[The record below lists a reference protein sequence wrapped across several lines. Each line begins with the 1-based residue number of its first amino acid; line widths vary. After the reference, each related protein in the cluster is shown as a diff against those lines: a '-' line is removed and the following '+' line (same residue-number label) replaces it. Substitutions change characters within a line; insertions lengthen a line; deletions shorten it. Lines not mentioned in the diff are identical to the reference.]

1 MTRVLVTGAGG
12 AAGVSVVRALT
23 ASGVETVAADP
34 DPLAAGRHLADRQVS
49 LPHATAPEFTEAVV
63 AAAVQTGVDAV
74 VCTVAEEMVP
84 LASVTSALREAG
96 TSLWLSPVEAV
107 QTCIDKQRF
116 ADAARAADLP
126 VPTTSLGSAEGVPGP
141 WVVKP
146 RFGRGSRDVH
156 LVDEAEDLPTAI
168 RSTPEPIIQTRCA
181 GREFTADVLVGHDGS
196 VAGFVTRWRLE
207 TKAGIST
214 RGETFSDPVVAG
226 LVHATV
232 DAIGLQAACNI
243 QGFVD
248 HSTGRIE
255 LVEVNPRFSGGLPLA
270 QAAGADL
277 VGEMLRGTLGLPIR
291 PEHLVARDGVVM
303 TRYFDE
309 VFFDTATPAERA

>member
-1 MTRVLVTGAGG
+1 MSRVLVTGAGG
-12 AAGVSVVRALT
+12 AAGISVLRALM

-34 DPLAAGRHLADRQVS
+34 DPLAAGRHLADREVA
-49 LPHATAPEFTEAVV
+49 LPRATAPEFPDAVV
-63 AAAVQTGVDAV
+63 DAAARTGVDAV
-74 VCTVAEEMVP
+74 LCTVAEEMVP
-84 LASVTSALREAG
+84 LASVTSALRDAG
-96 TSLWLSPVEAV
+96 ASVWLSPVGAV
-107 QTCIDKQRF
+107 QTCLDKQRF
-116 ADAARAADLP
+116 ADAARAAGLP
-126 VPTTSLGSAEGVPGP
+126 IPATALGSADGVPGP

-156 LVDEAEDLPTAI
+156 LVDDTEGLAAAI
-168 RSTPEPIIQTRCA
+168 QSTPDPIVQTRCA
-181 GREFTADVLVGHDGS
+181 GHEFTADVLVGHDGA
-196 VAGFVTRWRLE
+196 VAGCVARWRLE

-214 RGETFSDPVVAG
+214 KGETFSDP
-226 LVHATV
+226 LVTNLVDATV

-243 QGFVD
+243 QGFID
-248 HSTGRIE
+248 HPTGSVE

-291 PEHLVARDGVVM
+291 PERLVARDGVVM

-309 VFFDTATPAERA
+309 VFFDTAAAAERA

>member
-1 MTRVLVTGAGG
+1 MSRVLVTGAGG
-12 AAGVSVVRALT
+12 AAGISVLRALM

-34 DPLAAGRHLADRQVS
+34 DPLAAGRHLADREVA
-49 LPHATAPEFTEAVV
+49 LPRATSTGFAEAVV
-63 AAAVQTGVDAV
+63 AAAARTAVDAV
-74 VCTVAEEMVP
+74 LCTVAEEMVP
-84 LASVTSALREAG
+84 LATVTAALRDAG
-96 TSLWLSPVEAV
+96 VSMWLSPVDAV

-116 ADAARAADLP
+116 ADATRAAGLP
-126 VPTTSLGSAEGVPGP
+126 VPATSLRGAAGVPGP

-146 RFGRGSRDVH
+146 RFGRGSRNVH
-156 LVDEAEDLPTAI
+156 LVDDAEDLATAI
-168 RSTPEPIIQTRCA
+168 RSTPEPIVQTRCA
-181 GREFTADVLVGHDGS
+181 GREFTADVLVGHDGT
-196 VAGFVTRWRLE
+196 VAGCVPRWRLE

-214 RGETFSDPVVAG
+214 KGETFSDPLVTN

-248 HSTGRIE
+248 HATGSVE
-255 LVEVNPRFSGGLPLA
+255 LVEVNPRFSGGLPLT

-291 PEHLVARDGVVM
+291 PERLVARDGVVM

-309 VFFDTATPAERA
+309 VFFDAAAPVERA

>member
-12 AAGVSVVRALT
+12 AAGVSVVRALM
-23 ASGVETVAADP
+23 ANGVDTVAADP
-34 DPLAAGRHLADRQVS
+34 DPLAAGRHLADRDVA
-49 LPHATAPEFTEAVV
+49 LPHASAPEFAEAVV
-63 AAAVQTGVDAV
+63 AAAARTAVDAV

-84 LASVTSALREAG
+84 LASVTWALREAG
-96 TSLWLSPVEAV
+96 VSLWLSPAEAV

-116 ADAARAADLP
+116 ADAARAAGLP
-126 VPTTSLGSAEGVPGP
+126 IPMTSFGSADGVPGP

-156 LVDEAEDLPTAI
+156 LVDEVDDLASAV
-168 RSTPEPIIQTRCA
+168 RSTPEPIVQTRCA
-181 GREFTADVLVGHDGS
+181 GREFTADALVGHDGS
-196 VAGFVTRWRLE
+196 VAGFVARWRLE

-214 RGETFSDPVVAG
+214 RGETFSDPLVAG

-248 HSTGRIE
+248 HATGSIE

-291 PEHLVARDGVVM
+291 PERLVARDGVVM

-309 VFFDTATPAERA
+309 VFFDTAALVERA